1 MYTATKL
8 GDSTNQE
15 LQRRIVTVQF
25 ENEKGHVFVKDFSF
39 RLTDA
44 LESIKK
50 TVVSYLDEI
59 NIVPPA
65 ITDFTLSAEPKPV
78 APTRAELGRKT
89 WEADRAQLKIV
100 MELVRD
106 GVFTGTEP
114 QITSLQNKV
123 KTNFKSTYLI

>member
-39 RLTDA
+39 RITDA

-78 APTRAELGRKT
+78 APTQAELDRKT
-89 WEADRAQLKIV
+89 WETDRAQLKII

-123 KTNFKSTYLI
+123 KTNFKSTHLI

>member
-1 MYTATKL
+1 
-8 GDSTNQE
+8 
-15 LQRRIVTVQF
+15 
-25 ENEKGHVFVKDFSF
+25 NEKGHVFVKDFSF

-114 QITSLQNKV
+114 QIISLQNKV